1 VAYLLDTNVFS
12 EVRRVRPDPHVE
24 EWFESVDDSDIY
36 LSVLVAG
43 EIRQGI
49 ERLRPRDLRRAEAFE
64 MWLNELLVRYAD
76 RTAAIDAE
84 VAEEWGRLNAVRP
97 LPVIDGLL
105 AATAIVRGWTLVTR
119 NVRHVAATGVRCLDP
134 FSAGA

>member
-1 VAYLLDTNVFS
+1 MAYLLDTNVFS
-12 EVRRVRPDPHVE
+12 EVRRARPDPNVDT
-24 EWFESVDDSDIY
+24 WFASVDDDDIF

-43 EIRQGI
+43 EIRQGV
-49 ERLRPRDLRRAEAFE
+49 ERLRPRDPRRAEAYE
-64 MWLNELLVRYAD
+64 MWLNELLVRYAE

-119 NVRHVAATGVRCLDP
+119 NVRDVAPTGVPCLDP
-134 FSAGA
+134 FSPIA